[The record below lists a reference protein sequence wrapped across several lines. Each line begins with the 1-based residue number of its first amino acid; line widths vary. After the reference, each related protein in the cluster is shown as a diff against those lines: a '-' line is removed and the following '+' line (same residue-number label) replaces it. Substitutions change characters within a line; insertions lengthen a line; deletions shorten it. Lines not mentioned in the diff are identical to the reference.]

1 MFQHLA
7 RWRAY
12 SPRQKSLGKEQGG
25 EAESRARVR
34 HAKFKSL
41 HTHTPAFEI
50 VRVGHT
56 SVRRWLL
63 QKFGVKEEVKGCKHK
78 REK

>member
-1 MFQHLA
+1 MFQRLA
-7 RWRAY
+7 KWRAH
-12 SPRQKSLGKEQGG
+12 SPRWKSPGKEQGV
-25 EAESRARVR
+25 EAESRARVG

-56 SVRRWLL
+56 SVRRWLME
-63 QKFGVKEEVKGCKHK
+63 KFGVEEVKDCKYK